1 MVICKY
7 INALQA
13 REISDVIRNNPLI
26 YRRTDY
32 DEIGPFIEYIEHQLT
47 DAALKGNNRYKTV
60 LSRDVVEK
68 LDQVINFLKSEGYGV
83 EYTEY
88 NDDDFRY
95 EPPYA
100 VGELDIIW

>member
-32 DEIGPFIEYIEHQLT
+32 DEIGSFIEYIEHQLI

-60 LSRDVVEK
+60 LSRDTAKK
-68 LDQVINFLKSEGYGV
+68 LNQIINFLKSEGYRV
-83 EYTEY
+83 EYMEY
-88 NDDDFRY
+88 SDNDYMY
-95 EPPYA
+95 EPSYA
-100 VGELDIIW
+100 AGELDIIW